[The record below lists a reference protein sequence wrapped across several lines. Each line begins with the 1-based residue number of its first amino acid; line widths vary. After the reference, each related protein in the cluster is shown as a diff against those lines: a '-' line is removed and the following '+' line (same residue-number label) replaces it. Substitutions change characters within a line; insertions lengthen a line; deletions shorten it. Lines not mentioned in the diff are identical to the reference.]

1 MKKAITLAMLLLFA
15 FSATSYGKE
24 TESTPLSP
32 SAAPSVLLVFYDHN
46 RAVWPTKEILPTD
59 TPKNDRK
66 IIMNAT
72 KGELAKY
79 HFTVMESAPY
89 SERLA
94 QAGTDVASVERADL
108 LNLYKDVACDYILL
122 VELLNTRGGNFANDT
137 LLGFVNLGY
146 QGTAHVKLV
155 DVKNNRYLYNATI
168 AESTTWGSP
177 KAPIRKI
184 GGKIQ
189 AIIDQKLVPSPNSFV
204 DPQPDTASAANAT
217 IAALPK

>member
-1 MKKAITLAMLLLFA
+1 MKKSITLAILLFVV
-15 FSATSYGKE
+15 SATSYGHAAE
-24 TESTPLSP
+24 VPP
-32 SAAPSVLLVFYDHN
+32 QAPSVLLIFYDHN
-46 RAVWPTKEILPTD
+46 KAVWPTKEIWPTD

-72 KGELAKY
+72 KSELAKY

-108 LNLYKDVACDYILL
+108 LDLYKDVACDYILL
-122 VELLNTRGGNFANDT
+122 VELLNTRGGNFANDS
-137 LLGFVNLGY
+137 LLGYFSLGY

-155 DVKNNRYLYNATI
+155 DIKNNRYLYNATI

-184 GGKIQ
+184 GEKIR
-189 AIIDQKLVPSPNSFV
+189 AVIDQKLAPSSSTAL
-204 DPQPDTASAANAT
+204 QPDTASADNGNTAS
-217 IAALPK
+217 LSQ

>member
-1 MKKAITLAMLLLFA
+1 MKKAITLVMLLLFV

-24 TESTPLSP
+24 TEITSQSP
-32 SAAPSVLLVFYDHN
+32 GAAAPSVLLVFYDHN
-46 RAVWPTKEILPTD
+46 KAVWPTKEILQTN
-59 TPKNDRK
+59 TPKNNRK
-66 IIMNAT
+66 IIVDAT
-72 KGELAKY
+72 QGELAKH
-79 HFTVMESAPY
+79 HFTVLESAPY

-94 QAGTDVASVERADL
+94 QAGTDVASIERADL

-168 AESTTWGSP
+168 SES
-177 KAPIRKI
+177 K
-184 GGKIQ
+184 
-189 AIIDQKLVPSPNSFV
+189 KLVPSSSAAL
-204 DPQPDTASAANAT
+204 QPDAAATSSVSTALLS
-217 IAALPK
+217 K